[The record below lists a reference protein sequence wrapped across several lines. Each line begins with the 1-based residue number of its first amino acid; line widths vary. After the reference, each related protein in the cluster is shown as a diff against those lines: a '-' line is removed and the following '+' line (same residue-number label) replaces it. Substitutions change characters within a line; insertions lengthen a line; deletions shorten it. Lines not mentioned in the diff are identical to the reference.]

1 MPDDDVMKEKRPL
14 DDADTA
20 VSDLA
25 AKKAELAA
33 AAGKKAPTDPAD
45 FPAKLDED
53 VSGPK

>member
-33 AAGKKAPTDPAD
+33 AAG
-45 FPAKLDED
+45 
-53 VSGPK
+53 